1 MELMKIAALVI
12 LSVAVIALLRQHNP
26 VYAVLASIAAVA
38 VLSIYLLSFLS
49 PVIDYFKELAA
60 FSETADFGCLIKA
73 VGIGLISQTAAD
85 LCAESGQQALCSK
98 VLLAGKAAILLA
110 TLPLF
115 KSMFT
120 ILNSLLAG

>member
-1 MELMKIAALVI
+1 MELLKIAALVI
-12 LSVAVIALLRQHNP
+12 VSVTAIALLRQHNTT
-26 VYAVLASIAAVA
+26 YAMLASVAAVA
-38 VLSIYLLSFLS
+38 MLSIYLLSLLS

-73 VGIGLISQTAAD
+73 VGIGLISQTASD
-85 LCAESGQQALCSK
+85 LCMESGQQALSSK

-120 ILNSLLAG
+120 ILNGLLA

>member
-1 MELMKIAALVI
+1 MELLKIIALVI
-12 LSVAVIALLRQHNP
+12 VSVAAISLLRQHNAT
-26 VYAVLASIAAVA
+26 YAVLASIVAVA
-38 VLSIYLLSFLS
+38 LLSLYLLSLLS

-85 LCAESGQQALCSK
+85 LCTESGQQALCGK

-115 KSMFT
+115 QSMFT
-120 ILNSLLAG
+120 ILNNLLA